1 MVIEEEPFGIART
14 RKPAL
19 GIVALAISG
28 GAVALAIDAA
38 FLMLADT
45 GDSGG
50 SQFVLA
56 LRASTLAALT
66 IVAAICLSVTAIL
79 QRQGL
84 AGGRDRRVRARAAG
98 STRTSRSRLDRTGHL
113 DPGHIAGEASA
124 RGLSVA
130 AKSASQARTAC
141 GFAQRY

>member
-79 QRQGL
+79 QRQG
-84 AGGRDRRVRARAAG
+84 RVFGWLGLGVAVLGAIAAYALLVFLPG
-98 STRTSRSRLDRTGHL
+98 SS
-113 DPGHIAGEASA
+113 P
-124 RGLSVA
+124 
-130 AKSASQARTAC
+130 
-141 GFAQRY
+141 